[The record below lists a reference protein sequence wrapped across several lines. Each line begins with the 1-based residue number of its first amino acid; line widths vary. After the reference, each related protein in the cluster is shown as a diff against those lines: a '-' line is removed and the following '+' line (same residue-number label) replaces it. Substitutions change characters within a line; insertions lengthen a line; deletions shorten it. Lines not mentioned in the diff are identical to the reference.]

1 MLKLDFKKAFDYV
14 EWANLDAILA
24 ARGFDEHWRMW
35 VSKLL
40 STSKTIVVLNEVSGR
55 WLMCH

>member
-1 MLKLDFKKAFDYV
+1 MGKLGC
-14 EWANLDAILA
+14 NP
-24 ARGFDEHWRMW
+24 RCQGGFDEHWRMW

-55 WLMCH
+55 WLMCHWGLY